1 MRKIFVFGN
10 PLLKRDNLA
19 LKVAKRL
26 NGAIKGIE
34 FRAVQSLDEVQEKG
48 KLFIMDV
55 AVGVEKVQLVEGIE
69 QLHTKQPISGH
80 DFDLALELKLLRKVG
95 KVGGLK
101 IIAIPADYELQKA
114 VREVKQILSN
124 SFSSSPSRSGSHS

>member
-1 MRKIFVFGN
+1 MKKIFVFGN

-26 NGAIKGIE
+26 NGAIKGIKFE
-34 FRAVQSLDEVQEKG
+34 VAQSLDEVQEKG

-80 DFDLALELKLLRKVG
+80 DFDLALELKLLRKIG
-95 KVGGLK
+95 KVEGLK